1 MKILGLDSSG
11 IVASVAIVEDENLI
25 AEYTVNYK
33 KTHSQT
39 LLPMLD
45 ELVKMTELD
54 LDTILDIADQ
64 PGTYLRT
71 ARCLDFIQVFAS
83 VLQQPRDLVLR

>member
-11 IVASVAIVEDENLI
+11 IVASVAVVEDDILV

-45 ELVKMTELD
+45 EIAKMTELD
-54 LDTILDIADQ
+54 LNMIDAIAVRD
-64 PGTYLRT
+64 LL
-71 ARCLDFIQVFAS
+71 LDFVS
-83 VLQQPRDLVLR
+83 VQQQRRGLALLLRNR

>member
-33 KTHSQT
+33 KTH
-39 LLPMLD
+39 
-45 ELVKMTELD
+45 
-54 LDTILDIADQ
+54 
-64 PGTYLRT
+64 
-71 ARCLDFIQVFAS
+71 
-83 VLQQPRDLVLR
+83 